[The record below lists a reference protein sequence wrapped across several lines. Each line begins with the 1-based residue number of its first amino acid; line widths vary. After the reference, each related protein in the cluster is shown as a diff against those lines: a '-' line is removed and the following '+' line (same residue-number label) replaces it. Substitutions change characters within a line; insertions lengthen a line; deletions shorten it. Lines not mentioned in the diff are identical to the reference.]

1 MTSASSVAG
10 RKAMLAHRELR
21 KLALATGAKIRAL
34 DKLLIEHR
42 DDRILIFT
50 DDNAAVYEV
59 SSKLLI
65 PAITHQTPVK
75 ERHAILEKFKSGEYP
90 VVVTSRVL
98 NEGVD
103 VPEANIAI
111 VLSGTGSTREHVQ
124 RLGRIL
130 RPRVGKFAI
139 LYEVVSRDTVEEG
152 ISRRRKGEAYRTD
165 GTGASYKPEP
175 EPLKPRLNSSP
186 FDFAPVGAD
195 DLPDFD
201 DLGKL

>member
-1 MTSASSVAG
+1 
-10 RKAMLAHRELR
+10 MLAHRELR

-34 DKLLIEHR
+34 DQLLIEHVE
-42 DDRILIFT
+42 DRILIFT

-75 ERHAILEKFKSGEYP
+75 ERHAILEKFKSGVYP

-103 VPEANIAI
+103 VPEANIAV

-139 LYEVVSRDTVEEG
+139 LYEVVSRDTIEEG
-152 ISRRRKGEAYRTD
+152 ISRRRKGET
-165 GTGASYKPEP
+165 YKPEP